1 MSMSDP
7 IADMLTRIR
16 NGLQV
21 HRPYVDVDAS
31 RTKKAVAE
39 VLRRE
44 GYVED
49 VREVLDRAGHPTL
62 RIHLK
67 YDRDGIPVIQRI
79 GRVSKPGCRVY
90 RGVRE
95 LPRVLNGMGIS
106 VLTTSRGI
114 LSDREARDAGVGGEI
129 LCEVW

>member
-21 HRPYVDVDAS
+21 HRAYVEVDAS

-44 GYVED
+44 GYVGD
-49 VREVLDRAGHPTL
+49 VHEVLSRAGHPTI

-67 YDRDGIPVIQRI
+67 YDRDGLPVIQRI

-90 RGVRE
+90 RGVRDI
-95 LPRVLNGMGIS
+95 PRVLNGLGIS
-106 VLTTSRGI
+106 VLTTSRGV
-114 LSDREARDAGVGGEI
+114 LSDREARDAGVGGEV